1 MAIHLTMSISLL
13 PLLHFTLLR
22 KAFEDIS
29 TNFFFGCL
37 IAFSVYWSGSQWMRI
52 LCATLLRFFGKIS
65 YRANLVHLALAYRL
79 GLLPVEVRL
88 AVVVLVPTASWYLF
102 ERPILRVKDCV
113 TRVDTVTS
121 KLTVGA

>member
-13 PLLHFTLLR
+13 
-22 KAFEDIS
+22 
-29 TNFFFGCL
+29 
-37 IAFSVYWSGSQWMRI
+37 
-52 LCATLLRFFGKIS
+52 FGKIS
-65 YRANLVHLALAYRL
+65 YRANLIHLALAYRL

-88 AVVVLVPTASWYLF
+88 AVAVLVPTASWYLF

-113 TRVDTVTS
+113 TRVDAVTS